1 MSGKIPKDPICL
13 KRKTQYPLRSIK
25 LEFEMCSGTDLGRKW
40 EQGAEFCTDSR

>member
-1 MSGKIPKDPICL
+1 MEKYQRILYVWKE
-13 KRKTQYPLRSIK
+13 KAQYPLRNIK